1 MNKLMIHIILCVLT
15 LTASVH
21 AQVQVSQ
28 INAGTIYHFT
38 LRDDAFWFDHADYS
52 VFIPEG
58 VTTIKGVFI
67 HQHGCSMEGVG
78 ASTAY
83 DIQYQML
90 AKKWGLAVVGPD
102 LYPKKGGDCGQWI
115 KPESGSAQ
123 ALIKAIEI
131 VGKTSG
137 HPEMKDAS
145 WLLWGHSGGGYWTLS
160 MLRDYPE
167 KILAAFA
174 YSPAFDPQWDY
185 PQGAAKVPLMIRHAG
200 KDDFNA
206 PSADCWRTAVNTFD
220 KLRKMDG
227 YVSIAC
233 NDGQNHN
240 FSYVRYMA
248 IPFYESVMAQRLPE
262 KKSGTLRDIRPE
274 LVWLGDTASLN
285 IFKAS
290 SYAGDQ
296 SAMCRFPDSL
306 SAAKWRE
313 YVITGTVV
321 DHTPPPAPYAV
332 KINRISGN
340 QAELTWEADAD
351 IESGIRHFIIRVNG
365 KPVAQF
371 PSSDAYQRLDANGD
385 NTIPFSLPELKCVI
399 FMPWQETEC
408 TVSVSTVNHFNLE
421 SESCTT
427 IFKIKENNSNITPVQ

>member
-1 MNKLMIHIILCVLT
+1 MLT
-15 LTASVH
+15 VSAH

-28 INAGTIYHFT
+28 IDAGTIYQLT
-38 LRDDAFWFDHADYS
+38 LRDDVYWFDHADYS

-58 VTTIKGVFI
+58 VTAINGGFI
-67 HQHGCSMEGVG
+67 HQHGCTMEGIG

-102 LYPKKGGDCGQWI
+102 IFPKQGHDCFDWI

-137 HPEMKDAS
+137 HPELKDAP
-145 WLLWGHSGGGYWTLS
+145 WLLWGHSGGGYWTLA
-160 MLRDYPE
+160 MLHDYPE
-167 KILAAFA
+167 RILATFA

-185 PQGAAKVPLMIRHAG
+185 PEAAAKVPLLIRHAG
-200 KDDFNA
+200 KGDFNA
-206 PSADCWRTAVNTFD
+206 PTADCWGTALNTFV

-262 KKSGTLRDIRPE
+262 KNTGKLRDIRPE

-285 IFKAS
+285 IYKAS
-290 SYAGDQ
+290 SYKGNQ

-306 SAAKWRE
+306 TAAKWRE
-313 YVITGTVV
+313 YVITGTVA
-321 DHTPPPAPYAV
+321 DRTPPPAPYAV
-332 KINRISGN
+332 KINRVSDN
-340 QAELTWEADAD
+340 QAELTWKADAD
-351 IESGIRHFIIRVNG
+351 IESGIRHFIIRVDD

-371 PSSDAYQRLDANGD
+371 PQSDAYQRFETNGD
-385 NTIPFSLPELKCVI
+385 STIPIRLPELKYNI
-399 FMPWQETEC
+399 FIPNNETGFS
-408 TVSVSTVNHFNLE
+408 VSVSTVNHFNLE
-421 SESCTT
+421 SEPCTAT
-427 IFKIKENNSNITPVQ
+427 FKIPIEKK